1 MKTNCLRAFV
11 LGPVLFAL
19 AVGLALTASG
29 CVVDSGPGYGYGGC
43 QPDVF
48 VDWQIQNPAGGQ
60 VTCDAA
66 GAATVVIDIDG
77 ADYPQTC
84 PDGYSYGSQDILLQ
98 QANASYNI
106 TVNLEDKTGAALA
119 VPQTTSLNVSS
130 CQSYATPGPAIL
142 VVTPPAQ

>member
-1 MKTNCLRAFV
+1 MNTNCLRAFI

-29 CVVDSGPGYGYGGC
+29 CVVDGGPSYGYGGC

-60 VTCDAA
+60 VTCDAV

-77 ADYPQTC
+77 ADYPQSC
-84 PDGYSYGSQDILLQ
+84 PAGYSYGSQDILLQ
-98 QANASYNI
+98 QTNASYNI
-106 TVNLEDKTGAALA
+106 TVNLEDKNGVALA
-119 VPQTTSLNVSS
+119 VPQTTTLDAAS

-142 VVTPPAQ
+142 VVTPPTQ